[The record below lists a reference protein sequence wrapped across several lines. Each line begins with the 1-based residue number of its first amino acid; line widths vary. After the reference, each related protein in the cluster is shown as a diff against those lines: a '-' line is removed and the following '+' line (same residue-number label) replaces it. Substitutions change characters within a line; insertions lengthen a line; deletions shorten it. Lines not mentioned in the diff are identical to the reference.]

1 MTWLASALERVGLS
15 PSLSRRLPAQLSGG
29 QQQRAAI
36 ARAIIVPPDLLL
48 CDEPVSGMDVS
59 LAAAILNLLGEL
71 RRELGMALLFV
82 THDLSAAR
90 FIADRML
97 VMQRGRLVEDGTS
110 EQIVTAPG
118 NDYTRELLA
127 SMPRAEVGS

>member
-1 MTWLASALERVGLS
+1 
-15 PSLSRRLPAQLSGG
+15 
-29 QQQRAAI
+29 
-36 ARAIIVPPDLLL
+36 
-48 CDEPVSGMDVS
+48 
-59 LAAAILNLLGEL
+59 
-71 RRELGMALLFV
+71 MALLFV

-110 EQIVTAPG
+110 EQIVSAPT

-127 SMPRAEVGS
+127 SMPGAGVV

>member
-1 MTWLASALERVGLS
+1 
-15 PSLSRRLPAQLSGG
+15 
-29 QQQRAAI
+29 
-36 ARAIIVPPDLLL
+36 
-48 CDEPVSGMDVS
+48 MDVS

-110 EQIVTAPG
+110 EQIVSAPA

-127 SMPRAEVGS
+127 SMPRAEVSG